1 MQFKAAGAPG
11 ATHKTDAFVLF
22 RAEKA
27 GDLKSLPVPDDHLRG
42 LAAAAVKS
50 GEFSGKAGEVAL
62 FHGGRDGRRLLLAG
76 LGKDPDGSDSR
87 GNAFRRA
94 AASAAKAADRRKLK
108 SLTLLVPADGDAR
121 AIVEG
126 AALGLYR
133 FNDCRSKKEK
143 VNLRR
148 ATVAP
153 EKGKAKGLKATVAEG
168 AAIAEA
174 VAFARDLG
182 NLPGNMATPVYL
194 AKRARE
200 LAGGRVTVKI
210 HDRAAIKRMKMG
222 AFAAVAQ
229 GSRNEP
235 RLIEFRYRGGATK
248 APTLAFVGKGVTFDT
263 GGISIKPSAKME
275 DMKFDMCGGA
285 AVFGLMHLVAAL
297 EPKVNIHA
305 LVPATD
311 NMPDGAAYRPGDIV
325 KARNGKT
332 VEIIST
338 DAEGRLLLC
347 DALAYAAEKKP
358 ASIIDLAT
366 LTGACVVA
374 LADGAA
380 GLFGNDDK
388 LIERVRAAGEAT
400 GETAWPMPLFPRYTE
415 MMKSVYADLKN
426 GGGRWGGA
434 CTAAAFLQ
442 EFVGKVPWVHLDIA
456 GMAWADGER
465 GHNGRGA
472 TGYGV
477 RLLWEFL
484 GRKS

>member
-11 ATHKTDAFVLF
+11 ATHTTDAFILF

-27 GDLKSLPVPDDHLRG
+27 GDLRSLPVPDDHLRG
-42 LAAAAVKS
+42 LAAAAVKA
-50 GEFSGKAGEVAL
+50 GEFTGKAGETAL
-62 FHGGRDGRRLLLAG
+62 FHGGRNGRRLLLAG
-76 LGKDPDGSDSR
+76 LGKDPDAD
-87 GNAFRRA
+87 ALRRA
-94 AASAAKAADRRKLK
+94 AANAAKLADRRKLET
-108 SLTLLVPADGDAR
+108 LTFLVPAKGDAR

-126 AALGLYR
+126 AGLGLYR
-133 FNDCRSKKEK
+133 FNECRSKKEK
-143 VNLRR
+143 AHVRK

-153 EKGKAKGLKATVAEG
+153 EKGKAKGLKAAVAEG
-168 AAIAEA
+168 AAITEA

-182 NLPGNMATPVYL
+182 NLPGNLATPVYL

-200 LAGGRVTVKI
+200 LAGGQLTVKI

-235 RLIEFRYRGGATK
+235 RLIEFRYRGASAK

-297 EPKVNIHA
+297 QPSVNIHA
-305 LVPATD
+305 LVPSTD

-358 ASIIDLAT
+358 ASLIDLAT

-374 LADGAA
+374 LADAAA
-380 GLFGNDDK
+380 GLFGSDDD
-388 LIERVRAAGEAT
+388 LVERVRQAGLAT

-415 MMKSVYADLKN
+415 MMKGVYADLKN

-434 CTAAAFLQ
+434 CTAAAFLK
-442 EFVGKVPWVHLDIA
+442 EFVGDVPWVHLDIA
-456 GMAWADGER
+456 GVAWADGER

-484 GRKS
+484 GSKT